1 MNLPTLSNRLA
12 ACCSYVNPGDT
23 VADIGCDHG
32 YLGIYLLL
40 KGIAHSVIA
49 ADINQQP
56 LDSAYINAHKYCVK
70 DKMTLCLSDGAKSI
84 PRDFNTMVCAGM
96 GADTIISILE
106 GAPWLRSDKYRLI
119 LQCQSR
125 RPALRKYLYE
135 NGWQIKSETL
145 AKDGKFIYPVMLV
158 TFAPAAPLT
167 PGGYHIPPA
176 LLMSNDPLLPEFYDR
191 VVEGLRTTVAGLF
204 PTGGEKYEHYN
215 AVLRE
220 LLEMEDLIH
229 GNCC

>member
-12 ACCSYVNPGDT
+12 ACCSFVEPGAT

-32 YLGIYLLL
+32 YLGIHLLL
-40 KGIAHSVIA
+40 KGIAKSVIA

-56 LDSAYINAHKYCVK
+56 LDSAYVNAHKYCVK
-70 DKMTLCLSDGAKSI
+70 ERMSLYLSDGAKNI
-84 PRDFNTMVCAGM
+84 PRDFDTMVCAGM

-106 GAPWLRSDKYRLI
+106 GAPWLRSDQYKLV

-125 RPALRKYLYE
+125 RPELRKYLYE
-135 NGWQIKSETL
+135 NGWQIQQEML

-158 TFAPAAPLT
+158 IFKAAKPLT
-167 PGGYHIPPA
+167 PGEYHIPPA
-176 LLMSNDPLLPEFYDR
+176 LLMGNDPLLPEFYDR
-191 VVEGLRTTVAGLF
+191 VVEGLRTTVLGLSR
-204 PTGGEKYEHYN
+204 TGGEKYVHYKS
-215 AVLRE
+215 VLDE
-220 LLEMEDLIH
+220 LLELEEMIH